1 MTLDPATPVP
11 DPGLPRDAWQA
22 RVTSGRGRF
31 PSLTGVHGTLA
42 LGEGRLSFTSE
53 GAPHALWSVSA
64 AEVRAA
70 LQGYFASSDLVLESA
85 TTGVLHVTVS
95 RERIS
100 RLWASED
107 RERRQRQY
115 AEEFLA
121 ALALSGGTVSS

>member
-1 MTLDPATPVP
+1 LATTEPA

-31 PSLTGVHGTLA
+31 PTLTGAHGTLS
-42 LGEGRLSFTSE
+42 LEGGRLSFAVEQT
-53 GAPHALWSVSA
+53 PHPLWSVRAQAVSA
-64 AEVRAA
+64 SM
-70 LQGYFASSDLVLESA
+70 LGFFASSDLVLESPE
-85 TTGVLHVTVS
+85 TGTVHVTVS

-100 RLWASED
+100 RLWASES

-121 ALALSGGTVSS
+121 ALALSGATVKR